1 MPNNPFDEE
10 KLASSMVYKTLLE
23 STLAIPW
30 SIDWESKAYTYVGPQ
45 IEKLLGWKQN
55 TWRTVQDWADRMHDD
70 DRDRVVNTCV
80 AQSIAGIDHEADY
93 RALKADGTYL
103 WVRDVVHVVRNEN
116 GEVDS
121 LVGFMFDISE
131 RKKQEEQLQKLQRQL
146 EEYSYKDGLTGIAN
160 RRLFDEFYQREWLN
174 AIRMQKPLSLI
185 LLDLDYFKQYND
197 LNGHVI
203 GDTCLRQ
210 IAKSLESCCSR
221 PRDLVARYGGE
232 EFAWILPETNEAA
245 ARLMADRIMD
255 AVKAARLPH
264 KASAVS
270 DLVTLS
276 MGIKTI
282 TPTEL
287 DNRMQFLDQVD
298 KNLYVAKHQGRNRY
312 YAA

>member
-10 KLASSMVYKTLLE
+10 KLANSMVYKTLLE

-30 SIDWESKAYTYVGPQ
+30 CIDWDSKTFSYIGPQ

-55 TWRTVQDWADRMHDD
+55 TWRTVQDWASRMHEE
-70 DRDRVVNTCV
+70 DRDFVLNYCV
-80 AQSIAGIDHEADY
+80 SQSMAGIDHEVDY
-93 RALKADGTYL
+93 RALKEDGSYL
-103 WVRDVVHVVRNEN
+103 WIRDVVHVVRKPN
-116 GEVDS
+116 GDVDC

-160 RRLFDEFYQREWLN
+160 RRLFDDFYQREWLN
-174 AIRMQKPLSLI
+174 AIRTQKPLSLI
-185 LLDLDYFKQYND
+185 LIDLDYFKQYND

-210 IAKSLESCCSR
+210 IAKSLESCCTR
-221 PRDLVARYGGE
+221 PRDLVARFGGE

-245 ARLMADRIMD
+245 AAVMADRIIE
-255 AVKAARLPH
+255 AVRAARLPH

-270 DLVTLS
+270 ELVTLS
-276 MGIKTI
+276 MGVKTI
-282 TPTEL
+282 IPSDL

-298 KNLYVAKHQGRNRY
+298 KNLYVAKRQGRNRY
-312 YAA
+312 CAA